1 MDEDPLL
8 AHGIPVIMNLVP
20 HFTNSIHQFH
30 GESVDPGDRFCPS
43 VMSDQVPSS
52 DHLSAQPSTLPRG
65 FWAARW
71 RRLAWPAL
79 PFQAWFLSAALHGS
93 VLLMLGLLI
102 QHIVKQTEQ
111 KGIAINAVGQT
122 AEPLNDAP
130 IGTPANLHP
139 GFGSTDVDSAPLG
152 ESLGLSLEDVPA
164 KLTLSGRTASA
175 PGIDAVLA

>member
-20 HFTNSIHQFH
+20 HFTNSTAKRSILAIVF
-30 GESVDPGDRFCPS
+30 RPS
-43 VMSDQVPSS
+43 LMSDQAPSS

-71 RRLAWPAL
+71 RRLAWPAMT
-79 PFQAWFLSAALHGS
+79 FRAWFLSAALHGS

-111 KGIAINAVGQT
+111 KGIAINAVGQ
-122 AEPLNDAP
+122 
-130 IGTPANLHP
+130 
-139 GFGSTDVDSAPLG
+139 
-152 ESLGLSLEDVPA
+152 
-164 KLTLSGRTASA
+164 R
-175 PGIDAVLA
+175 